1 MTIEGRMDEKR
12 IRVVV
17 AKPGLD
23 GTIAAR
29 RWWRA
34 RCATPGSK

>member
-1 MTIEGRMDEKR
+1 MPATATQTPRR

-23 GTIAAR
+23 GTIEGPRSLPERCGMRA
-29 RWWRA
+29 WR
-34 RCATPGSK
+34 